1 MRCGYEPGAAATMVP
16 ILPTQYNNR
25 YQMIRAG
32 PLPASFSEVTEA
44 RLVKV

>member
-1 MRCGYEPGAAATMVP
+1 MRCGYVPGAAATIVP

-32 PLPASFSEVTEA
+32 PLWASFSATQE
-44 RLVKV
+44 R